1 MLDMFLTLLDTQE
14 DKEKFA
20 YLYDTYKNLM
30 YWIAIKKTN
39 CIEDAEEC
47 VQDTFFYAAKH
58 FDRIG
63 EVDSKRTKCYL
74 STIVSGFAIDIYN
87 KSINESTAEF
97 NQEIEKDSDGD
108 AFNEFDSVEISVMI
122 DKILCEQDKIFLYL
136 KYVYGYKSVEIA
148 DIYGVNDTYVRKR
161 IQRAKKKLKDSLSQS
176 NTDVI

>member
-14 DKEKFA
+14 DREKFT

-74 STIVSGFAIDIYN
+74 STIVSGFAINIYN

-97 NQEIEKDSDGD
+97 NQEIENDSDGD

-122 DKILCEQDKIFLYL
+122 DKILCD
-136 KYVYGYKSVEIA
+136 VYGYKSVEIA

>member
-1 MLDMFLTLLDTQE
+1 MLNMFLTLLDTQE
-14 DKEKFA
+14 DKEKFT

-97 NQEIEKDSDGD
+97 NQEIENDSDGD
-108 AFNEFDSVEISVMI
+108 TFNEFD
-122 DKILCEQDKIFLYL
+122 
-136 KYVYGYKSVEIA
+136 SVEIA

>member
-14 DKEKFA
+14 DREKFT

-47 VQDTFFYAAKH
+47 VQDTFFYATKH

-74 STIVSGFAIDIYN
+74 STIVSGFAINIYN

-97 NQEIEKDSDGD
+97 NQEIENDSDGD

-122 DKILCEQDKIFLYL
+122 DKILCEQDKILLYL

>member
-1 MLDMFLTLLDTQE
+1 MLNMFLTLLDTQE
-14 DKEKFA
+14 DREKFTC
-20 YLYDTYKNLM
+20 LYDTYKNLM

-97 NQEIEKDSDGD
+97 
-108 AFNEFDSVEISVMI
+108 FC
-122 DKILCEQDKIFLYL
+122 ILNMYTATRAL
-136 KYVYGYKSVEIA
+136 K
-148 DIYGVNDTYVRKR
+148 
-161 IQRAKKKLKDSLSQS
+161 SQ
-176 NTDVI
+176 TFTV

>member
-1 MLDMFLTLLDTQE
+1 MLNMFLTLLDTQK
-14 DKEKFA
+14 DKEKFTC
-20 YLYDTYKNLM
+20 LYNTYKNLL
-30 YWIAIKKTN
+30 YWIAIKKTS

-87 KSINESTAEF
+87 KSINESTAEL
-97 NQEIEKDSDGD
+97 NRETENDSSGN

-122 DKILCEQDKIFLYL
+122 DKVLCEQDKIFLYL
-136 KYVYGYKSVEIA
+136 KYLYGYKSVEIA
-148 DIYGVNDTYVRKR
+148 DIYGVKDAYVRKR
-161 IQRAKKKLKDSLSQS
+161 IQKAKKKLRESLS
-176 NTDVI
+176 